1 MKKFALLLAA
11 LVCFSASAMAE
22 EEGFVSLFNGQDL
35 TGWTVNGG
43 YATYAVEDGCIIGT
57 CAPDK
62 PMNTFLCTD
71 KEYGNFILKFQVK
84 FLENGN
90 SGCQFRSHTRPE
102 NGRNR
107 VFGYQCEI
115 EPTGSLCGHIYDEG
129 RRGHTKGYVWFD
141 TFTPQERLD
150 ASKADWNVGDWN
162 DVEIQAVGPSI
173 KTWINGHLVAD
184 IMDTYDMT
192 GFIGLQV
199 HAGKACKVAWKNI
212 RIKDLGVSEWKSF
225 FVKGD
230 DGKYKLEN
238 AYFVL
243 PQEWSFLE
251 DGTLH
256 GDHKSAESRDGLV
269 ISNDNYDNFAA
280 RVTYRM
286 NGGNSALYFRAEETE
301 APWVLRGWQNEIANN
316 SKDSAL
322 WHTAGIIK
330 GKMIGGRGWVV
341 SNDEIVE
348 KVRNKNVPEEWN
360 TTATIAV
367 GDRMV
372 QTLNG
377 YCTSDIVDPQCEKTG
392 KLGLQMHGGTDC
404 EMFFKN
410 WDYMPIT
417 PEMVEL
423 INRK

>member
-1 MKKFALLLAA
+1 M
-11 LVCFSASAMAE
+11 
-22 EEGFVSLFNGQDL
+22 
-35 TGWTVNGG
+35 
-43 YATYAVEDGCIIGT
+43 
-57 CAPDK
+57 
-62 PMNTFLCTD
+62 
-71 KEYGNFILKFQVK
+71 
-84 FLENGN
+84 
-90 SGCQFRSHTRPE
+90 
-102 NGRNR
+102 
-107 VFGYQCEI
+107 
-115 EPTGSLCGHIYDEG
+115 
-129 RRGHTKGYVWFD
+129 
-141 TFTPQERLD
+141 
-150 ASKADWNVGDWN
+150 
-162 DVEIQAVGPSI
+162 
-173 KTWINGHLVAD
+173 
-184 IMDTYDMT
+184 
-192 GFIGLQV
+192 
-199 HAGKACKVAWKNI
+199 
-212 RIKDLGVSEWKSF
+212 
-225 FVKGD
+225 
-230 DGKYKLEN
+230 
-238 AYFVL
+238 
-243 PQEWSFLE
+243 
-251 DGTLH
+251 
-256 GDHKSAESRDGLV
+256 V

-377 YCTSDIVDPQCEKTG
+377 YCTSDIVDPKCEKTG